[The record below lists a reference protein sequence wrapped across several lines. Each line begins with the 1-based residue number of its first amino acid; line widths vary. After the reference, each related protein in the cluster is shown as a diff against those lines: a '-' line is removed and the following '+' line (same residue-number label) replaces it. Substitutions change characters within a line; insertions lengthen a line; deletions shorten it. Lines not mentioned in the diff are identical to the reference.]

1 MIWYGIAGALTPTPR
16 IAGSRSRVLPR
27 VAPKAQALSP
37 GRFRLPLIAL
47 LVAAVCIASAY
58 LMIAASHGSGASRSV
73 RLSISGALCTQL
85 QMNPR
90 HGAANSLKDYCTM

>member
-1 MIWYGIAGALTPTPR
+1 MIWYGIAGSLTPPR
-16 IAGSRSRVLPR
+16 IAGSRSSVLHR
-27 VAPKAQALSP
+27 AAPKTQVLSL

-58 LMIAASHGSGASRSV
+58 LMIAASHWSGASRSV
-73 RLSISGALCTQL
+73 RLSIRGALCTQL
-85 QMNPR
+85 QMNPL